1 MRLKWT
7 VRLDVHEK
15 NIVMYNFNT
24 NDYFVIFT
32 LDLQSWKFLL
42 FQSPNTQ
49 NIPVNPRKLNQ

>member
-1 MRLKWT
+1 M

-15 NIVMYNFNT
+15 NIVMHNFNT

-32 LDLQSWKFLL
+32 LDLQSWKILL

-49 NIPVNPRKLNQ
+49 NIPVNPRQLNQ